1 MGRLDSMEIKPQ
13 AWEAMRGKRL
23 AWGGWIPGEIEP
35 QAWEAM
41 EKTALFGSPSNRNQ
55 IVARSC
61 QAARLAYAMSS
72 SFKIGCL

>member
-41 EKTALFGSPSNRNQ
+41 EKNGPVRIAIKS
-55 IVARSC
+55 
-61 QAARLAYAMSS
+61 
-72 SFKIGCL
+72 